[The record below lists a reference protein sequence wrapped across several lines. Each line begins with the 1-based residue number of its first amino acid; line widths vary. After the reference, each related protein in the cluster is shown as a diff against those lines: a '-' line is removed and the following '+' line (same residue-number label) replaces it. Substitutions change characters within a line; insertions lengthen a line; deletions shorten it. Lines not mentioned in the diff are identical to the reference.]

1 MCMHTTKHFSAR
13 FVSLSWFHGE
23 YEGVEQK
30 KKESAREKKALT
42 ERERMHEMRESTY
55 FKEKRKLNLWSRK
68 WVCIERYLKS
78 VEEKN

>member
-1 MCMHTTKHFSAR
+1 MCMHTTKHFSAS

-30 KKESAREKKALT
+30 KKEIEREKKALT

-55 FKEKRKLNLWSRK
+55 FKEKWSLTFG
-68 WVCIERYLKS
+68 VESGFVLKGIWE
-78 VEEKN
+78 V